1 MNISSC
7 FIWMYE
13 YIFISLHSKTKQYNK
28 QKYKDYEKVNK
39 YRSVE
44 RVS

>member
-1 MNISSC
+1 MNISSY
-7 FIWMYE
+7 FIWSYE
-13 YIFISLHSKTKQYNK
+13 YIFISLQAKTKQYNK

-39 YRSVE
+39 HCSTE

>member
-1 MNISSC
+1 MNVSSC

-13 YIFISLHSKTKQYNK
+13 YIFISLHSKTKQSNK

-39 YRSVE
+39 HCRIKG
-44 RVS
+44 VS